1 MHFFIIKVLRICNSI
16 RNISRE
22 NKSYLQIHVNCFK
35 KASLHK
41 LDRLLNFP
49 NP

>member
-1 MHFFIIKVLRICNSI
+1 MHFFIVKVLRICNSI
-16 RNISRE
+16 RNILRE
-22 NKSYLQIHVNCFK
+22 NKSYLQIYVSCFK
-35 KASLHK
+35 KSSLHK